1 MKLVERLAANKS
13 TIVKKWF
20 DLVVATYPPDTARFL
35 KAQRDPF
42 HNPVGKTTIEG
53 LKAAFEALLA
63 GSEPEI
69 LDQALDPIIRIR
81 AVQSF
86 SPTQATAFILA
97 LKPLVRD
104 IGREDPVEP
113 RAVADLREIEDRID
127 VMLLVGFDI
136 YLRCRETIFQLK
148 VDLEK
153 NRIHHAF
160 VRAGL
165 VEETPA
171 QPSADAP
178 KGAV

>member
-20 DLVVATYPPDTARFL
+20 DLVAATYPPDTAKFL
-35 KAQRDPF
+35 KANRDPF
-42 HNPVGKTTIEG
+42 HNPVGKTTLEG
-53 LKAAFEALLA
+53 LSAAFDALLEGA
-63 GSEPEI
+63 DPVV
-69 LDQALDPIIRIR
+69 LDRALDPIIRIR

-97 LKPLVRD
+97 LKPLVRELWSK
-104 IGREDPVEP
+104 GPSDPQ
-113 RAVADLREIEDRID
+113 AAADLRQIEDGID
-127 VMLLVGFDI
+127 QVLLVAFDI
-136 YLRCRETIFQLK
+136 YLKCRETLFQLK

-165 VEETPA
+165 VADTPV
-171 QPSADAP
+171 QPSAAEP